1 MKLDDINN
9 IAIIGTGMIGA
20 SLAALFTGN
29 GYSTTML
36 AMSERG
42 EQTGLVRYQT
52 HYQDLAQKGLVTE
65 AQAAICRSYLTIT
78 RDIDAIRDA
87 DFIVE
92 CLAENLEV
100 KHRIYQRVEEH
111 CDKFRAIVSTT
122 SAISPKDLC
131 CKMKA
136 KERLAVTH
144 PYNPP
149 HLVPCVEI
157 VPSEYTSPETM
168 QFIEAFLRSV
178 GREPV
183 TMQKEAPGFIANR
196 LQHALFREAVY
207 MVEAE
212 IASPEAIDQALRTS
226 FAPRY
231 TSIGIFEHFDYA
243 GLDMIISIEDYLF
256 PTLCNARETQGLIRE
271 KYERGELGFKTGR
284 GVYDWSKKDAD
295 DFRRRSSE
303 PYFNCF
309 NWSLPTE

>member
-1 MKLDDINN
+1 MKESNKEEHMKIDDINN

-29 GYSTTML
+29 GYRTTML

-42 EQTGLVRYQT
+42 EKTGLVRYQT

-92 CLAENLEV
+92 CLAENLEI

-111 CDKFRAIVSTT
+111 CDKFRTIVSTT

-131 CKMKA
+131 CKMKV
-136 KERLAVTH
+136 KERLAVAH

-183 TMQKEAPGFIANR
+183 MMQKKR
-196 LQHALFREAVY
+196 RVL
-207 MVEAE
+207 
-212 IASPEAIDQALRTS
+212 LRTGCS
-226 FAPRY
+226 MPCFGRQF
-231 TSIGIFEHFDYA
+231 IW
-243 GLDMIISIEDYLF
+243 LR
-256 PTLCNARETQGLIRE
+256 RE
-271 KYERGELGFKTGR
+271 
-284 GVYDWSKKDAD
+284 SH
-295 DFRRRSSE
+295 RRRPSIRHCGPVLRRGIRRSAYLSILIM
-303 PYFNCF
+303 PG
-309 NWSLPTE
+309 WT